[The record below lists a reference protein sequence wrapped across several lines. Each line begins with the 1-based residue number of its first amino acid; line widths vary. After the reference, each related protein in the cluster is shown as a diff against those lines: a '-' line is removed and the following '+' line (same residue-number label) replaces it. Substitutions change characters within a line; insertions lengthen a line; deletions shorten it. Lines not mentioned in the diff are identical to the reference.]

1 MDQQSPKQE
10 AKLKKMEILSV
21 ISFTKDTL
29 RTLSNYEERL
39 KNQLDVNQ
47 FNSIF
52 FSKGEYK
59 LLNKNFNLCLHQKY
73 IIKTN

>member
-10 AKLKKMEILSV
+10 AKLKKMEILSA
-21 ISFTKDTL
+21 ISFTKGTL

-47 FNSIF
+47 FNRIF
-52 FSKGEYK
+52 FLKR
-59 LLNKNFNLCLHQKY
+59 
-73 IIKTN
+73 